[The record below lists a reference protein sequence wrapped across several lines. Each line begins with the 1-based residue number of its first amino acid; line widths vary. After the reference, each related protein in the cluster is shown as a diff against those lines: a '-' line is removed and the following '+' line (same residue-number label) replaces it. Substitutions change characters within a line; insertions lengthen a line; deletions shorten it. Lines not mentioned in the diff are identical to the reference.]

1 MKLHQAEVVARE
13 LHEDSVLLSYRW
25 AGKSAAPGQFVVV
38 RVAEPLTSLDPFLN
52 RPFFVHDLQ
61 DSIVTLFFEVRG
73 RGTKLLAQVEAEIFV
88 SAPLG
93 QGFQLDEEGP
103 VALVGGGA
111 GASPL
116 GLVSKQL
123 AWRDV
128 AHDVYLTMPKHQSD
142 GRDRLLALF
151 PQARLVRTE
160 EEAPDNRQPP
170 IFLGELDRYAAIY
183 ASGPGPLLG
192 AVKNAADGVS
202 CQLAVQ
208 ERMACANGSCYGC
221 AVPVWESG
229 VRTYHRACIE
239 GPIFPAEAL
248 AW

>member
-1 MKLHQAEVVARE
+1 
-13 LHEDSVLLSYRW
+13 
-25 AGKSAAPGQFVVV
+25 
-38 RVAEPLTSLDPFLN
+38 
-52 RPFFVHDLQ
+52 
-61 DSIVTLFFEVRG
+61 
-73 RGTKLLAQVEAEIFV
+73 
-88 SAPLG
+88 
-93 QGFQLDEEGP
+93 
-103 VALVGGGA
+103 VGGGA

-128 AHDVYLTMPKHQSD
+128 AHDVYLTMPKHQSE